1 MQWYGWQT
9 NYYDID
15 DENDHNDG
23 VDVVDADDDVV
34 DDDVVDDDVVD
45 DDGGNDDDGDDDD
58 GLCSALCLRH
68 SSGRSLPPLL
78 LLTPHRG

>member
-23 VDVVDADDDVV
+23 VDVV
-34 DDDVVDDDVVD
+34 DDVVD

>member
-1 MQWYGWQT
+1 MQSYDWQT

-15 DENDHNDG
+15 DENDG
-23 VDVVDADDDVV
+23 VDVLD
-34 DDDVVDDDVVD
+34 VDDDVVD

>member
-1 MQWYGWQT
+1 MKEVRFDKCNGMVGKQIIMILMMRMMALMFLMLMMMLL
-9 NYYDID
+9 ID
-15 DENDHNDG
+15 DG
-23 VDVVDADDDVV
+23 
-34 DDDVVDDDVVD
+34 
-45 DDGGNDDDGDDDD
+45 GGNDDDGDDDD

>member
-15 DENDHNDG
+15 DENGG
-23 VDVVDADDDVV
+23 VDVLD
-34 DDDVVDDDVVD
+34 VDDDVVD

>member
-23 VDVVDADDDVV
+23 VDVVDV
-34 DDDVVDDDVVD
+34 DNDVVD

>member
-1 MQWYGWQT
+1 MT
-9 NYYDID
+9 NAMVWLANTYYDID
-15 DENDHNDG
+15 DENDG
-23 VDVVDADDDVV
+23 VDVLD
-34 DDDVVDDDVVD
+34 VDDDVVD